1 MASGEPRRATERAKR
16 AEEFFEASETTPR
29 LPPHRRRP
37 LGFLHPDSASG
48 YNEGPF
54 APRREAEGGA
64 SEASGVLRRA
74 SGSRTA
80 RPSCSNWGLL
90 VARILGRHDRRRPLG
105 FLRSRKTPP
114 TRLPPIPRSLPACG
128 RRSLGWGGG
137 LRPPPPP
144 SDRRSQERIGSLKAS
159 DRFSA
164 ERAKRAIAENRSVDF
179 QRAVA
184 RCCEKAS
191 EASDRSVSK
200 PAFEKRVL

>member
-1 MASGEPRRATERAKR
+1 MAACPVRNSIRTRTKTPPLRSERSERSRLVWCSVASGEPRRATERAKR

-105 FLRSRKTPP
+105 FLRSPEHP
-114 TRLPPIPRSLPACG
+114 DSASSDSPIAPRLWAAIAR
-128 RRSLGWGGG
+128 LGG
-137 LRPPPPP
+137 RPPAAPP
-144 SDRRSQERIGSLKAS
+144 SERSAVTRTDRVVESE
-159 DRFSA
+159 
-164 ERAKRAIAENRSVDF
+164 RSVF
-179 QRAVA
+179 SG
-184 RCCEKAS
+184 AS
-191 EASDRSVSK
+191 EASDR
-200 PAFEKRVL
+200 